1 MDDPEEST
9 QAHAPSASSRS
20 RACGVAV
27 VGWGYGRVMRV
38 VVIGAT
44 GNVGTSVL
52 ESLEAEPQVEEIVAV
67 ARRSPDRAFGRTT
80 FEAADIAVSD
90 LVPLL
95 RGADAV
101 VHLAWLIQ
109 PGRSESTTHPVN
121 VAGSERVFR
130 AAVEAK
136 VPALVYASS
145 VGAYSPGPKD
155 RLVDESWPTEGIRS
169 SFYSRHK
176 VAVERQLDRLEREHP
191 ELRVVRMRPGLI
203 FKAQA
208 ATEIRR
214 LFAGPF
220 LPRAL
225 LRPGLIPFVPDTPR
239 LRFQAVHSLDVGD
252 AYRRAVLS
260 DARGAF
266 NLAADPPIGPGEL
279 AQILRARRLKLPRQ
293 LLRTA
298 AAMTFALR
306 LQPSEPGWVDM
317 AFAVPLLDTSRAREE
332 LGWQPTRTA
341 TDATAE
347 LIEAMRLGTDDR
359 TPPLTASTSGPARIR
374 ELLTGVGGRP

>member
-1 MDDPEEST
+1 
-9 QAHAPSASSRS
+9 
-20 RACGVAV
+20 
-27 VGWGYGRVMRV
+27 MRV

-52 ESLEAEPQVEEIVAV
+52 ESLEGEPRVDEIVAV
-67 ARRSPDRAFGRTT
+67 ARRSPARAFARTT
-80 FEAADIAVSD
+80 FEAADIATSD

-109 PGRSESTTHPVN
+109 PGRSESITHRVN
-121 VAGSERVFR
+121 VAGSERLFR
-130 AAVEAK
+130 ATVEAK
-136 VPALVYASS
+136 VPSLVYASS

-155 RLVDESWPTEGIRS
+155 KPVDESWPTGGISS

-176 VAVERQLDRLEREHP
+176 VAVERQLDRLEQEHH

-220 LPRAL
+220 LPRAV

-279 AQILRARRLKLPRQ
+279 AQILRARRVKLPGQ
-293 LLRTA
+293 LLRGA
-298 AAMTFALR
+298 AAVTFALR

-317 AFAVPLLDTSRAREE
+317 AFGVPLLDSSRARDE
-332 LGWQPTRTA
+332 LGWQPQRTA
-341 TDATAE
+341 TDAIAE
-347 LIEAMRLGTDDR
+347 LIEAMRRGTDDR
-359 TPPLTASTSGPARIR
+359 TPPLARSTSGPGRIR

>member
-1 MDDPEEST
+1 
-9 QAHAPSASSRS
+9 
-20 RACGVAV
+20 
-27 VGWGYGRVMRV
+27 MRV

-52 ESLEAEPQVEEIVAV
+52 ESLESEPRVQEIVAV
-67 ARRSPDRAFGRTT
+67 ARRAPDRAFARTT
-80 FEAADIAVSD
+80 FAVADIAASD
-90 LVPLL
+90 LVPPL
-95 RGADAV
+95 RGADAI

-109 PGRSESTTHPVN
+109 PGRTESITHGVN

-136 VPALVYASS
+136 VPTLVYASS

-176 VAVERQLDRLEREHP
+176 VAVERLLDRLEREHP

-260 DARGAF
+260 DTRGAF
-266 NLAADPPIGPGEL
+266 NLAADPPIGPAEL
-279 AQILRARRLKLPRQ
+279 AQILRARRLKVPGR
-293 LLRTA
+293 LLRGA
-298 AAMTFALR
+298 AALTFSLR

-317 AFAVPLLDTSRAREE
+317 AFAVPLLDSTRARNE
-332 LGWQPTRTA
+332 LGWQPQRTA
-341 TDATAE
+341 TDAIAE
-347 LIEAMRLGTDDR
+347 LIEAMRLGSDDR
-359 TPPLTASTSGPARIR
+359 TPPLAEATGGPARIR
-374 ELLTGVGGRP
+374 EFLTGVGGRP